1 MTETA
6 LFELDQPP
14 PIRKGAQGYVE
25 YLAGLEFRADNL
37 PDEPWTFW
45 ALAPVNRHFSQQQA
59 GLVEHVWLTRSNGFA
74 QAVVD
79 VRTGRILACRQ
90 YQTRPADPD
99 RHPRKVT

>member
-14 PIRKGAQGYVE
+14 PIRKGTQGYVE
-25 YLAGLEFRADNL
+25 YLSSLEYRSD
-37 PDEPWTFW
+37 PDEAWTFW
-45 ALAPVNRHFSQQQA
+45 ALAPVERQPSQHEA
-59 GLVEHVWLTRSNGFA
+59 DPVEHVWLTRANGFA

-90 YQTRPADPD
+90 HQTRPADPD